1 MPLGELAVEVH
12 RARVAIGPQP
22 RQTLFDAEIGAE
34 HPVGQNLQVAGAQL
48 GQGQRGAADFEAHAF
63 EVVVDALVGQLAAQA
78 VYLIVIAV
86 KHIVAA
92 QPVLLGLAVQFDH
105 VVRQLLVVLIGR
117 EAGEPAEG
125 KRAVRQ
131 RIEQGIGAVIAVSRV
146 FQRAAGV
153 QADEVRQ
160 AERAVQRGG
169 GARQPLAGAFWP

>member
-1 MPLGELAVEVH
+1 M
-12 RARVAIGPQP
+12 
-22 RQTLFDAEIGAE
+22 
-34 HPVGQNLQVAGAQL
+34 AGAQL
-48 GQGQRGAADFEAHAF
+48 GGGQRGAADFEAHAF

-125 KRAVRQ
+125 ERAVRQ
-131 RIEQGIGAVIAVSRV
+131 RIEQGIGAVIAMSRV

-169 GARQPLAGAFWP
+169 AARQPLAGAFGRNYPCRR